1 MSEKERILIVD
12 DDEGTRRSLSLIF
25 GKMGY
30 ETETAGTGQE
40 ALEKAQEGSF
50 NLSLLDIKL
59 PDVQG
64 VDLVAPLKQMH
75 PDMTMIMITAYA
87 SIETAVRAL
96 REGASAYVTKP
107 LNMDEVLVTIAEA
120 AEKQRLIEEKR
131 RAEEELKAY
140 RDHLEE
146 LVTERTKELDA
157 RTMELEQANLQL
169 QEADR
174 LKSVFLASMSHEL
187 RTPLTSIIGF
197 TGTMLLG
204 MAGEV
209 NEEQRKQLTMVKTS
223 AGHLLDL
230 INDLLD
236 ISRVE
241 AGRVGLSLESF
252 RIGDVVRE
260 VAEVC
265 LPMTNEKGLDLLTEV
280 PEDIMLLTDRRRTK
294 QILMNLASNAVK
306 FTERGSV
313 KITARLS
320 ADRMLEVRISD
331 TGIGIRED
339 DLGKLF
345 RPFQQLDMTP
355 PKQQGGTGLG
365 LYLCKK
371 LADLL
376 GGDVWA
382 KSEYGTGS
390 EFGLVLPLKCESSL

>member
-209 NEEQRKQLTMVKTS
+209 NEEQRKQLMMVKTS

-252 RIGDVVRE
+252 KIGDVVRE

-280 PEDIMLLTDRRRTK
+280 PEDIMLFTDRRRTK

-306 FTERGSV
+306 FTDRGSV

-320 ADRMLEVRISD
+320 ADRMLEVQISD
-331 TGIGIRED
+331 TGIGIRKD
-339 DLGKLF
+339 NMGKLF
-345 RPFQQLDMTP
+345 RPFQQLDMSL